1 MKQLATNLDN
11 GMIIEVVSRNG
22 GWTTCRDI
30 EKGFEFKLRNGKVGE
45 YCLPTIGVQEPKAE
59 SIEPAKS
66 DEPAKA
72 EYLHPAE
79 VCPVCGS
86 KEVFHGFA
94 TEAGEIINEETD
106 WGCHHC
112 DFEMHIADFPEL
124 AKDKLIKADLEHYV
138 KGAGVTNSGRP
149 TVDIDDVVAK
159 ALRGDDL
166 EVLYPRVAAWLQ
178 LMGRETIGRGS
189 KKMEVTE
196 ENLRQRYSRLNVG
209 MQRMNLGNI
218 LRGALNDLGLTELP
232 KIED

>member
-1 MKQLATNLDN
+1 MKQLAINLDN
-11 GMIIEVVSRNG
+11 GTTIEVVEVNG

-45 YCLPTIGVQEPKAE
+45 YTAPLAEESKAE
-59 SIEPAKS
+59 QTEPAK
-66 DEPAKA
+66 
-72 EYLHPAE
+72 
-79 VCPVCGS
+79 V
-86 KEVFHGFA
+86 
-94 TEAGEIINEETD
+94 
-106 WGCHHC
+106 
-112 DFEMHIADFPEL
+112 EL
-124 AKDKLIKADLEHYV
+124 AKEPDLCPSCSVLIHGDICDNCGHIIESNKLIKADLEHYV

-166 EVLYPRVAAWLQ
+166 EVLYPRVATWLQ

-232 KIED
+232 TIED

>member
-1 MKQLATNLDN
+1 MKQLAINLDN
-11 GMIIEVVSRNG
+11 GTTIEVVEVNG

-30 EKGFEFKLRNGKVGE
+30 DNGFEFKLRNGKVGE
-45 YCLPTIGVQEPKAE
+45 YVAPLAEEPKA
-59 SIEPAKS
+59 
-66 DEPAKA
+66 EPAKA
-72 EYLHPAE
+72 ESAKEPDLCPSCSVIIHGD
-79 VCPVCGS
+79 VCDNCG
-86 KEVFHGFA
+86 H
-94 TEAGEIINEETD
+94 IIESN
-106 WGCHHC
+106 
-112 DFEMHIADFPEL
+112 
-124 AKDKLIKADLEHYV
+124 KLIKADLGHYI

-218 LRGALNDLGLTELP
+218 LRGAMNDLGLEELP
-232 KIED
+232 EIED

>member
-1 MKQLATNLDN
+1 MKQLAINLDN
-11 GMIIEVVSRNG
+11 SMIIEVVEVNG

-30 EKGFEFKLRNGKVGE
+30 NEGFEFKLRNGKVGE
-45 YCLPTIGVQEPKAE
+45 YVAPLAEEPKAE
-59 SIEPAKS
+59 TPKLAEPKA
-66 DEPAKA
+66 AKA
-72 EYLHPAE
+72 HTEPTGDCPECGVTMYGD
-79 VCPVCGS
+79 VCDNCG
-86 KEVFHGFA
+86 H
-94 TEAGEIINEETD
+94 IIEN
-106 WGCHHC
+106 
-112 DFEMHIADFPEL
+112 
-124 AKDKLIKADLEHYV
+124 DKLIKADLEHYV

-178 LMGRETIGRGS
+178 LMGRETIGRGA
-189 KKMEVTE
+189 KKIEVTE
-196 ENLRQRYSRLNVG
+196 ENLRIRYSRLNVG

>member
-1 MKQLATNLDN
+1 MKQLAINLDN
-11 GMIIEVVSRNG
+11 GMTIEVVEVNG

-30 EKGFEFKLRNGKVGE
+30 EDGFEFKLRNSKVGE
-45 YCLPTIGVQEPKAE
+45 YVAPELAEEPEAE
-59 SIEPAKS
+59 SV
-66 DEPAKA
+66 EPAKA
-72 EYLHPAE
+72 HTKPTG
-79 VCPVCGS
+79 VCPECSAIMYGDICENCG
-86 KEVFHGFA
+86 H
-94 TEAGEIINEETD
+94 IIEN
-106 WGCHHC
+106 
-112 DFEMHIADFPEL
+112 
-124 AKDKLIKADLEHYV
+124 DKLIKADLEHYV

-166 EVLYPRVAAWLQ
+166 EVLYPRVATWLQ

-232 KIED
+232 TIED

>member
-1 MKQLATNLDN
+1 MKQLAINLDN
-11 GMIIEVVSRNG
+11 NMVIEVVEVNG

-30 EKGFEFKLRNGKVGE
+30 EDGFEFKLRNGKVGE
-45 YCLPTIGVQEPKAE
+45 YTAPLAE
-59 SIEPAKS
+59 QPEVEPAKV
-66 DEPAKA
+66 DEPAKV

-94 TEAGEIINEETD
+94 TEEGEIINEETD

-112 DFEMHIADFPEL
+112 DFEMHIADFPKL

-138 KGAGVTNSGRP
+138 RGAGVTNSGRP

-178 LMGRETIGRGS
+178 LMGRETIGRGA
-189 KKMEVTE
+189 KKIEVTE
-196 ENLRQRYSRLNVG
+196 ENLRIRYSRLNVG

-218 LRGALNDLGLTELP
+218 LRGALNDLGLPELP
-232 KIED
+232 EIIE

>member
-1 MKQLATNLDN
+1 MKQLAINLDN
-11 GMIIEVVSRNG
+11 GAVIEVVEVNG

-45 YCLPTIGVQEPKAE
+45 YTAPLAEEPKAE
-59 SIEPAKS
+59 PIEPVK
-66 DEPAKA
+66 
-72 EYLHPAE
+72 
-79 VCPVCGS
+79 V
-86 KEVFHGFA
+86 
-94 TEAGEIINEETD
+94 
-106 WGCHHC
+106 
-112 DFEMHIADFPEL
+112 EL
-124 AKDKLIKADLEHYV
+124 AKEPDLCPSCSVIINGDICDNCGHIIESNKLIKADLEHYV

-218 LRGALNDLGLTELP
+218 LRGAMNDLGLEELP
-232 KIED
+232 EIED

>member
-1 MKQLATNLDN
+1 MKKLAINLDN
-11 GMIIEVVSRNG
+11 NMIIEVVEVNG

-30 EKGFEFKLRNGKVGE
+30 DQGFEFKLRNGKVGE
-45 YCLPTIGVQEPKAE
+45 YVVPELAEEPEVE
-59 SIEPAKS
+59 SVEPAKS
-66 DEPAKA
+66 
-72 EYLHPAE
+72 EYLYPAE

-86 KEVFHGFA
+86 NEVFHGFA

-112 DFEMHIADFPEL
+112 DFEMHVADFPEL
-124 AKDKLIKADLEHYV
+124 AKDKLINADLEHYTI
-138 KGAGVTNSGRP
+138 GAGITNSGRP

-178 LMGRETIGRGS
+178 LMGRETIGRGA
-189 KKMEVTE
+189 KKIEVTE
-196 ENLRQRYSRLNVG
+196 ENLRIRYSRLNVG

-218 LRGALNDLGLTELP
+218 LRGAMNDLGLTELP
-232 KIED
+232 EIT

>member
-1 MKQLATNLDN
+1 MKKLAINLDN
-11 GMIIEVVSRNG
+11 GMTIEVVEVNG

-30 EKGFEFKLRNGKVGE
+30 NEGFEFKLRNGKVGE
-45 YCLPTIGVQEPKAE
+45 YTAPLAEEPKAE
-59 SIEPAKS
+59 PAKA

-72 EYLHPAE
+72 EYLYPAE

-112 DFEMHIADFPEL
+112 DFEMHVADFPEL

-218 LRGALNDLGLTELP
+218 LRGALNDLGLAELP

>member
-11 GMIIEVVSRNG
+11 GVIIEVVEVNG

-30 EKGFEFKLRNGKVGE
+30 NEGFEFKLRNGKVGE
-45 YCLPTIGVQEPKAE
+45 YTAPLAEEPEVETPKLAEPKAHTK
-59 SIEPAKS
+59 PTG
-66 DEPAKA
+66 
-72 EYLHPAE
+72 
-79 VCPVCGS
+79 VCPECSAIMYGDICDNCG
-86 KEVFHGFA
+86 H
-94 TEAGEIINEETD
+94 IIEN
-106 WGCHHC
+106 
-112 DFEMHIADFPEL
+112 
-124 AKDKLIKADLEHYV
+124 DKLIKADLEHYV

-166 EVLYPRVAAWLQ
+166 EVLYPRVATWLQ
-178 LMGRETIGRGS
+178 LMGRETIGRGA

-196 ENLRQRYSRLNVG
+196 ENLRIRYSRLNVG

>member
-1 MKQLATNLDN
+1 MKQLAINLDN
-11 GMIIEVVSRNG
+11 GAVIEVVEVNG
-22 GWTTCRDI
+22 GWTTCRDV
-30 EKGFEFKLRNGKVGE
+30 EKWFEFKLRNSKIGE
-45 YCLPTIGVQEPKAE
+45 YVEPPVEEPKAE
-59 SIEPAKS
+59 EP
-66 DEPAKA
+66 KA
-72 EYLHPAE
+72 DKPEYLHPAE

-86 KEVFHGFA
+86 KEVFHGFG
-94 TEAGEIINEETD
+94 TEAGDIINEETD

-124 AKDKLIKADLEHYV
+124 AKDKLIKADLDRYV
-138 KGAGVTNSGRP
+138 RGAGVTNSGRP

-178 LMGRETIGRGS
+178 AMGRETIGRGS

-218 LRGALNDLGLTELP
+218 LRGAMNDLGLEELP
-232 KIED
+232 EIED

>member
-1 MKQLATNLDN
+1 MKQLAINLDN
-11 GMIIEVVSRNG
+11 GMTIEVVSRNG

-30 EKGFEFKLRNGKVGE
+30 EDGFEFKLRNSKIGE
-45 YCLPTIGVQEPKAE
+45 YVAPVAEEPKAE
-59 SIEPAKS
+59 EPKAAK
-66 DEPAKA
+66 P

-94 TEAGEIINEETD
+94 TEAGDIINEETD

-124 AKDKLIKADLEHYV
+124 AKDKLIKADLGRYV
-138 KGAGVTNSGRP
+138 RGAGVTNSGRP
-149 TVDIDDVVAK
+149 TVDVDDVVAK

-166 EVLYPRVAAWLQ
+166 EVLYPLVAAWLQ

-218 LRGALNDLGLTELP
+218 LRGAMNDLGLEELP
-232 KIED
+232 EIED

>member
-1 MKQLATNLDN
+1 MKQLAINLDN
-11 GMIIEVVSRNG
+11 GAVIEVIEVNG
-22 GWTTCRDI
+22 GWATCRDI

-45 YCLPTIGVQEPKAE
+45 YTAPLAEEPKAE
-59 SIEPAKS
+59 
-66 DEPAKA
+66 
-72 EYLHPAE
+72 
-79 VCPVCGS
+79 
-86 KEVFHGFA
+86 
-94 TEAGEIINEETD
+94 
-106 WGCHHC
+106 
-112 DFEMHIADFPEL
+112 PEL
-124 AKDKLIKADLEHYV
+124 AKEPDLCPSCSVLIHGDICDNCGHIIESNKLIKADLEHYV

-218 LRGALNDLGLTELP
+218 LRGAMNDLGLEELP
-232 KIED
+232 EIED

>member
-1 MKQLATNLDN
+1 MKKLAINLDN
-11 GMIIEVVSRNG
+11 GITIEVVEVNG

-30 EKGFEFKLRNGKVGE
+30 EDGFEFKLRNSKIGE
-45 YCLPTIGVQEPKAE
+45 YVAPPVEEPKAE
-59 SIEPAKS
+59 E
-66 DEPAKA
+66 
-72 EYLHPAE
+72 
-79 VCPVCGS
+79 
-86 KEVFHGFA
+86 
-94 TEAGEIINEETD
+94 
-106 WGCHHC
+106 
-112 DFEMHIADFPEL
+112 PEL
-124 AKDKLIKADLEHYV
+124 AEKPDLCPSCSALIHGDICDNCGHIIESNKLIKADLEHYV

-166 EVLYPRVAAWLQ
+166 EVLYPRVATWLQ

-232 KIED
+232 TIED

>member
-1 MKQLATNLDN
+1 MKQLAINLDN
-11 GMIIEVVSRNG
+11 NMIIEVVEVNG

-30 EKGFEFKLRNGKVGE
+30 EDGFEFKLRNGKVGE
-45 YCLPTIGVQEPKAE
+45 YVAPELAEEPEAE
-59 SIEPAKS
+59 SV
-66 DEPAKA
+66 EPAKA

-79 VCPVCGS
+79 ICPVCGT

-94 TEAGEIINEETD
+94 TEEGEIINEETD

-138 KGAGVTNSGRP
+138 KGAGITNSGRP

-178 LMGRETIGRGS
+178 LMGRETIGRGA
-189 KKMEVTE
+189 KKIEVTE
-196 ENLRQRYSRLNVG
+196 ENLRIRYSRLNVG

-218 LRGALNDLGLTELP
+218 LRGAMNDLGLTELP
-232 KIED
+232 EITE

>member
-1 MKQLATNLDN
+1 MKQLAINLDN
-11 GMIIEVVSRNG
+11 GAVIEVVEVNG

-30 EKGFEFKLRNGKVGE
+30 DNGFEFKLRNGKVGE
-45 YCLPTIGVQEPKAE
+45 YIAPLAEEPKAE
-59 SIEPAKS
+59 TI
-66 DEPAKA
+66 EPAKA
-72 EYLHPAE
+72 E
-79 VCPVCGS
+79 
-86 KEVFHGFA
+86 
-94 TEAGEIINEETD
+94 
-106 WGCHHC
+106 
-112 DFEMHIADFPEL
+112 L
-124 AKDKLIKADLEHYV
+124 AKEPDLCPSCSVLIHGDICDNCGHIIESNKLIKADLEHYV

-218 LRGALNDLGLTELP
+218 LRGAMNDLGLEELP
-232 KIED
+232 EIED

>member
-1 MKQLATNLDN
+1 MKQLAINLDN

-45 YCLPTIGVQEPKAE
+45 YCLPTVGVQEPEAE
-59 SIEPAKS
+59 SIEPAKV
-66 DEPAKA
+66 

-86 KEVFHGFA
+86 NEVFHGFA

-138 KGAGVTNSGRP
+138 KGAGITNSGRP

-178 LMGRETIGRGS
+178 LMGRETIGRGA
-189 KKMEVTE
+189 KKIEVTE
-196 ENLRQRYSRLNVG
+196 ENLRIRYSRLNVG

-218 LRGALNDLGLTELP
+218 LRGAMNDLGLTELP
-232 KIED
+232 EISE

>member
-1 MKQLATNLDN
+1 MKQLAINLDN
-11 GMIIEVVSRNG
+11 GAVIEVIEVNG

-30 EKGFEFKLRNGKVGE
+30 DNGFEFKLRNGKVGE
-45 YCLPTIGVQEPKAE
+45 YVAPSVEEPKAE
-59 SIEPAKS
+59 
-66 DEPAKA
+66 
-72 EYLHPAE
+72 
-79 VCPVCGS
+79 
-86 KEVFHGFA
+86 
-94 TEAGEIINEETD
+94 
-106 WGCHHC
+106 
-112 DFEMHIADFPEL
+112 PEL
-124 AKDKLIKADLEHYV
+124 AKEPDLCPSCSVIIHGDVCDNCGHIIESNKLIKADLEHYV

-218 LRGALNDLGLTELP
+218 LRGAMNDLGLEELP
-232 KIED
+232 EIED